1 MNKTKRIIFEAAIS
15 IFSKAGYN
23 GATMDEIA
31 LEAGVA
37 KGTLYYHFKSK
48 EEIFNFIITEGINL
62 MHEEIDQVKDL
73 EGDALFKLKEV
84 CKIQLSFLYK
94 NKEFFKVIMSQLWGQ
109 ELRQLELR
117 NQLQKYVYSIEI
129 YIKEA
134 SDTGLIRKGE
144 TAFLAYAFFGSLIS
158 AAIYEI
164 LNIDKINLEN
174 IIDNLID
181 YNFRGLQINKS

>member
-1 MNKTKRIIFEAAIS
+1 MNKTKRAIFEAAIS

-62 MHEEIDQVKDL
+62 MHDEINQVNNIT
-73 EGDALFKLKEV
+73 GDALVKLKEV
-84 CKIQLSFLYK
+84 CKIQLSFLYR
-94 NKEFFKVIMSQLWGQ
+94 NKGFFKVIMSQLWGQ

-117 NQLQKYVYSIEI
+117 NQIQRYIYGLET

-134 SDTGLIRKGE
+134 ADTGLIRKGDVS
-144 TAFLAYAFFGSLIS
+144 FMAYAFFGSLIS
-158 AAIYEI
+158 AAVYEI
-164 LNIDKINLEN
+164 INIDKINLEN

-181 YNFRGLQINKS
+181 YNFRGLQTSK

>member
-109 ELRQLELR
+109 ELRQFELR
-117 NQLQKYVYSIEI
+117 NQLQKYVYSIEV

-134 SDTGLIRKGE
+134 SDTGLIRKGD
-144 TAFLAYAFFGSLIS
+144 TSFLAYAFFGSLIS

>member
-1 MNKTKRIIFEAAIS
+1 MNKTKKAIFEAAIS

-62 MHEEIDQVKDL
+62 MHDEINQVNGMD
-73 EGDALFKLKEV
+73 GDALVKLKEV
-84 CKIQLSFLYK
+84 CKIQLSFLYR

-117 NQLQKYVYSIEI
+117 NQIQRYIYGIEI

-134 SDTGLIRKGE
+134 ADTGLIRKGDVS
-144 TAFLAYAFFGSLIS
+144 FMAYAFFGSLIS
-158 AAIYEI
+158 AAVYEI
-164 LNIDKINLEN
+164 INIDKINLEN

-181 YNFRGLQINKS
+181 YNFRGLQTSKL

>member
-1 MNKTKRIIFEAAIS
+1 MNKTKRAIFEAAIS

-31 LEAGVA
+31 LKAGVA

-62 MHEEIDQVKDL
+62 MHDEINQVKNMDD
-73 EGDALFKLKEV
+73 DALVKLKEV
-84 CKIQLSFLYK
+84 CKIQLSFLYR

-117 NQLQKYVYSIEI
+117 NQIQRYIYGIEV

-134 SDTGLIRKGE
+134 ADTGLIRKGDVS
-144 TAFLAYAFFGSLIS
+144 FMAYAFFGSLIS
-158 AAIYEI
+158 AAVYEI
-164 LNIDKINLEN
+164 INIDKINLES

-181 YNFRGLQINKS
+181 YNFRGLQTSKL